1 MNFILHKSKLTV
13 IFVLIALFIFGFA
26 CTEKRDWN
34 NPFDPN
40 KNILSG
46 CTDPIAINYD
56 PDANTNDGSCI
67 CESYLESNGNSYCQS
82 DLDALQDIIEISN
95 LGADYWWG
103 VYTDLL
109 SLPFVDSTIAFIL
122 FHADYGGYP
131 EDKIKTPL
139 TLGSQIWENSRL
151 VEWDCTSCNL
161 NQGIPDSFKHL
172 VDLKKL
178 IIPDNKIN
186 FLSWDIC
193 TLILNL
199 NEFDISGNEICEEES
214 YPQCVVSFIIDQDCE

>member
-95 LGADYWWG
+95 
-103 VYTDLL
+103 
-109 SLPFVDSTIAFIL
+109 
-122 FHADYGGYP
+122 
-131 EDKIKTPL
+131 
-139 TLGSQIWENSRL
+139 
-151 VEWDCTSCNL
+151 
-161 NQGIPDSFKHL
+161 
-172 VDLKKL
+172 
-178 IIPDNKIN
+178 
-186 FLSWDIC
+186 
-193 TLILNL
+193 
-199 NEFDISGNEICEEES
+199 
-214 YPQCVVSFIIDQDCE
+214 